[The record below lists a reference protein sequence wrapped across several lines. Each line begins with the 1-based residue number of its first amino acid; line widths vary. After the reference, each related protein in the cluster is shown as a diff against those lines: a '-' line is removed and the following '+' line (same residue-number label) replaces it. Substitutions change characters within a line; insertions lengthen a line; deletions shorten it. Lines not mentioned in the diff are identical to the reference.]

1 MTHRII
7 VEGPTPHET
16 IATLSA
22 LAAPHVINGVKLQ
35 MQQQLQND
43 MKRDAAVAVDR
54 DVQPKTGPQEL
65 PADTR
70 VDIALP
76 ITKPGEPCG
85 GEAETV
91 VVAPVVAAAAEPV
104 VEKPARR
111 PRATKRD
118 TTKDKTAVN
127 IDDPH
132 GKAHT
137 YETVGEALEGMC
149 DMLDL
154 CTTVAE
160 VDGWVDK
167 HEGLIAGAGQPGE
180 VFRGIVNGFKTE
192 LQSTDTSDFPATDVV
207 GEKKTAAQPVEM
219 SLDSLEPPAG
229 LKRPLASPKKDD
241 GEALTISDVRHAFMA
256 LCETKDSDA
265 GRALLNRYKVARVN
279 ELPDS
284 SWVEFVG
291 ECRKGSPADDVQ
303 WGVAMLHAT
312 ERVSA
317 KYGK

>member
-35 MQQQLQND
+35 MQREAHL
-43 MKRDAAVAVDR
+43 AATAATPL
-54 DVQPKTGPQEL
+54 PKTGPQEL
-65 PADTR
+65 PAGPTPSMPSQELLDQ
-70 VDIALP
+70 
-76 ITKPGEPCG
+76 
-85 GEAETV
+85 
-91 VVAPVVAAAAEPV
+91 AAAAA
-104 VEKPARR
+104 VEGAKAAGLVATVAADTPDVGGVKPARR
-111 PRATKRD
+111 PRAAKRD

-160 VDGWVDK
+160 VDEWVGK

-207 GEKKTAAQPVEM
+207 GEKKTAAQPAEM
-219 SLDSLEPPAG
+219 SLDDPLAIPAA
-229 LKRPLASPKKDD
+229 LKREKVEDKTTLVAQ
-241 GEALTISDVRHAFMA
+241 DVRNAFLAM
-256 LCETKDSDA
+256 CEVKGAPS
-265 GRALLNRYKVARVN
+265 GRALLDEYKVARVSKVP
-279 ELPDS
+279 EAKWGD
-284 SWVEFVG
+284 FVAA
-291 ECRKGSPADDVQ
+291 C
-303 WGVAMLHAT
+303 VAKKA
-312 ERVSA
+312 
-317 KYGK
+317 G

>member
-54 DVQPKTGPQEL
+54 DVQSKTGPQEL
-65 PADTR
+65 PVETAPPTDD
-70 VDIALP
+70 VAA
-76 ITKPGEPCG
+76 KV
-85 GEAETV
+85 EA
-91 VVAPVVAAAAEPV
+91 VVAAAAEPAP
-104 VEKPARR
+104 EKPTRR

-160 VDGWVDK
+160 VDEWVGK

-207 GEKKTAAQPVEM
+207 GEKKPTAQPAEM
-219 SLDSLEPPAG
+219 SLDDPLAIPTA
-229 LKRPLASPKKDD
+229 LKREKVEDKTTLVAQ
-241 GEALTISDVRHAFMA
+241 DVRNAFLAM
-256 LCETKDSDA
+256 CEVKGAPS
-265 GRALLNRYKVARVN
+265 GRALLDEYKVARVS
-279 ELPDS
+279 EVPEAKWGD
-284 SWVEFVG
+284 FVAA
-291 ECRKGSPADDVQ
+291 C
-303 WGVAMLHAT
+303 VAKKA
-312 ERVSA
+312 
-317 KYGK
+317 G